1 MRSRNL
7 QSEIRAAL
15 FDPSLQE
22 AVPSGT
28 RAAAIRRR
36 QAVSAFT
43 AYEASRDR
51 ARAIKEDAIERLPEL
66 METLTAAVKASGGF
80 VHLAEDAEAAC
91 RIIIEIARCEGLEAA
106 VKSKSMT
113 SEEIHLN
120 AALQGAGVTVRETD
134 LGEYI
139 VQLDEDRP
147 SHAIAPIIHK
157 SLADVRDA
165 FRHGLG
171 REDIP
176 ETAEELTQLA
186 RQQLR
191 SDFLDA
197 DLGITGANF
206 LIAESG
212 TVIIVENE
220 GNARLTTQLPRA
232 HVVLA
237 GIEKILPTIGDVEP
251 FIELLPRSGTGQLLT
266 SYLSVITG
274 PGWGVSPLVDGKRS
288 FHLVLLDNGRSSM
301 RDDLVLRE
309 ALYCVRCGACMNVC
323 APYQAVGGHV
333 FGGPTYQSGI
343 GIAWEA
349 GVRGLETAAEFN
361 ELCTTCSR
369 CQDVCPVRID
379 IPWMTSVVRSR
390 VSDQEVA
397 PLSTV
402 LGALGMRGIKGR
414 SATGSALLTEPRRLY
429 QLARSSRNLRWLMQL
444 PPTRWMLER
453 LVGVDRRRPLP
464 EVPDTTLAD
473 WFRMRGGSVVRK
485 IGTDPNHL
493 DDEAETSLVVF
504 WADCHSNYAD
514 VDAAKAAVRVIERLG
529 FRVLLATGPCCG
541 RAALSQ
547 GALESAREQ
556 AFDLSRLLAPY
567 ADRQIPIVGLEPS
580 CLTCVTG
587 DYTNLLPANNEA
599 FLVGL
604 SIREI
609 MVFLEEHLPLLVST
623 LTAEAPQLPR
633 TVVVHGH
640 CQQKSAGWLDSS
652 LSVLSQLPGVEV
664 VATNAEC
671 CGMAGS
677 FGYKPEGYEVS
688 RELGTRLLDEISRLV
703 PAAPG
708 PVDEVLASGTSCRT
722 QLADFGGRRPRH
734 PVQLVADAIGA
745 TTSLADPSKGFGDG
759 A

>member
-1 MRSRNL
+1 MSSRDL

-15 FDPSLQE
+15 LNPSLQQ

-28 RAAAIRRR
+28 RAAANRRR
-36 QAVSAFT
+36 QAVGSFA
-43 AYEASRDR
+43 AYESSRDR

-66 METLTAAVKASGGF
+66 LETLTEAVDASGGF
-80 VHLAEDAEAAC
+80 VYRADDAEAAC
-91 RIIIEIARCEGLEAA
+91 RIIVEIARREGLTAA

-120 AALQGAGVTVRETD
+120 AALERAGVTVRETD

-139 VQLDEDRP
+139 VQLDGDRP

-157 SLADVRDA
+157 SM
-165 FRHGLG
+165 
-171 REDIP
+171 EDIRNVFRRRLGCDDVP
-176 ETAEELTQLA
+176 ETAEELTQMA

-191 SDFLDA
+191 RDFLDA

-220 GNARLTTQLPRA
+220 GNVRLCTQLPRV
-232 HVVLA
+232 HVALA
-237 GIEKILPTIGDVEP
+237 GIEKILPTMADLEP

-266 SYLSVITG
+266 SYMSVITG
-274 PGWGVSPLVDGKRS
+274 PGWGASPLVDGKRS

-301 RDDLVLRE
+301 RDDPVLRE

-323 APYQAVGGHV
+323 APYQTVGGHV

-349 GVRGLETAAEFN
+349 GVSGLETAAEFN

-379 IPWMTSVVRSR
+379 IPWMTSVVR
-390 VSDQEVA
+390 
-397 PLSTV
+397 
-402 LGALGMRGIKGR
+402 GR
-414 SATGSALLTEPRRLY
+414 IREQKATPEGPGSALLAEPRRLY
-429 QLARSSRNLRWLMQL
+429 RLARRVGRLSGLMRLGVARWV
-444 PPTRWMLER
+444 LER
-453 LVGVDRRRPLP
+453 FVGVDRRRPLP
-464 EVPDTTLAD
+464 ELPDMMLAD
-473 WFRMRGGSVVRK
+473 WFRARGGRVVEEV
-485 IGTDPNHL
+485 GVDPDHV

-514 VDAAKAAVRVIERLG
+514 VEAAKAAVRVVERLG
-529 FRVLLATGPCCG
+529 FRVLLVTGPCCG

-547 GALESAREQ
+547 GALEAAREQ
-556 AFDLSRLLAPY
+556 AFDLSRFLAPY

-580 CLTCVTG
+580 CLTCVT
-587 DYTNLLPANNEA
+587 DDHTKLSPANNEA

-604 SIREI
+604 SVREI
-609 MVFLEEHLPLLVST
+609 MVFLEEHSMLLGAALAT
-623 LTAEAPQLPR
+623 QAPRPR
-633 TVVVHGH
+633 HTVVLHGH

-652 LSVLSQLPGVEV
+652 LGVLERLPGVEV
-664 VATNAEC
+664 VTTTADC

-677 FGYKPEGYEVS
+677 FGYKQDGYEIS
-688 RELGTRLLDEISRLV
+688 RELGTRLVTEISGLKSLT
-703 PAAPG
+703 G
-708 PVDEVLASGTSCRT
+708 DPVDEVLASGTSCRT
-722 QLADFGGRRPRH
+722 QLADFGDRRPRH
-734 PVQLVADAIGA
+734 PIQLVADALGA
-745 TTSLADPSKGFGDG
+745 TVDSVDASSAATGH
-759 A
+759 

>member
-1 MRSRNL
+1 MSSRDL

-15 FDPSLQE
+15 LDPSLQQ
-22 AVPSGT
+22 AVPTGT
-28 RAAAIRRR
+28 RAAATRRLK
-36 QAVSAFT
+36 AVGDFA

-66 METLTAAVKASGGF
+66 LETLTEAVTAAGGS
-80 VHLAEDAEAAC
+80 VHRAEDAEAAC
-91 RIIIEIARCEGLEAA
+91 RIIIGIARREGLTAA

-120 AALQGAGVTVRETD
+120 AALEGAGITVRETD

-157 SLADVRDA
+157 SLEDVRNA
-165 FRHGLG
+165 FRRRLG
-171 REDIP
+171 ADDVP

-191 SDFLDA
+191 SDFLGA

-220 GNARLTTQLPRA
+220 GNARLTTQLPRT
-232 HVVLA
+232 HVALA
-237 GIEKILPTIGDVEP
+237 GIEKVLPTMADLEP
-251 FIELLPRSGTGQLLT
+251 FIELLPRSGTGQILT
-266 SYLSVITG
+266 SYLSMITG
-274 PGWGVSPLVDGKRS
+274 PGWDASPLVDGKRS

-301 RDDLVLRE
+301 RDDPVLRE
-309 ALYCVRCGACMNVC
+309 TLYCVRCGACMNVC

-343 GIAWEA
+343 GVAWEA

-379 IPWMTSVVRSR
+379 IPWMNSVIRGR
-390 VSDQEVA
+390 IRDQKAGPES
-397 PLSTV
+397 L
-402 LGALGMRGIKGR
+402 
-414 SATGSALLTEPRRLY
+414 GSALLAEPRRLY
-429 QLARSSRNLRWLMQL
+429 RLARRVRRLSGLMQL
-444 PPTRWMLER
+444 PVARWAMER
-453 LVGVDRRRPLP
+453 FVGVDRRRPLP
-464 EVPDTTLAD
+464 EIPDATLAD
-473 WFRMRGGSVVRK
+473 WFSARGGRVVEEV
-485 IGTDPNHL
+485 GSDPEHL
-493 DDEAETSLVVF
+493 DDEAEAGLVVF
-504 WADCHSNYAD
+504 WADCHSNYSD

-529 FRVLLATGPCCG
+529 FQVIVATGPCCG

-547 GALESAREQ
+547 GALEAARQ
-556 AFDLSRLLAPY
+556 QVFDLSRLLAPF

-580 CLTCVTG
+580 CLTCVT
-587 DYTNLLPANNEA
+587 DDHTKLSPANNEA

-604 SIREI
+604 SVREI
-609 MVFLEEHLPLLVST
+609 MVFLEEHST
-623 LTAEAPQLPR
+623 LLGSALADRSPGAR
-633 TVVVHGH
+633 HHTVVLHGH
-640 CQQKSAGWLDSS
+640 CQQKSAGWLGSTIG
-652 LSVLSQLPGVEV
+652 VLSRLPGVEV
-664 VATNAEC
+664 VPTVADC

-677 FGYKPEGYEVS
+677 FGYKPEGYEIS
-688 RELGTRLLDEISRLV
+688 RELGTRLVAEISELESPTGD
-703 PAAPG
+703 PA
-708 PVDEVLASGTSCRT
+708 DEVLASGTSCRT

-734 PVQLVADAIGA
+734 PIELVAEAIGA
-745 TTSLADPSKGFGDG
+745 ADDSADAGHVNEPVLDP
-759 A
+759 